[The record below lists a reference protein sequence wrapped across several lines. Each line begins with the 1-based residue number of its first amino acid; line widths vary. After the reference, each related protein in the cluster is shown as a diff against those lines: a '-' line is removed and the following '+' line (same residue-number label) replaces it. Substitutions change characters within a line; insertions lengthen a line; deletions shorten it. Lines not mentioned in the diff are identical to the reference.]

1 MIFKFIA
8 DGTIYDINQ
17 TLENSGFLVKSR
29 FPLFYNSRFFK
40 SGGVPALREGNRYVV
55 SSLTNKLVA
64 TYTGWQM
71 EN

>member
-8 DGTIYDINQ
+8 DGTFYDINQ

-29 FPLFYNSRFFK
+29 FLLFYNSRFFK
-40 SGGVPALREGNRYVV
+40 SDGVPALREGNRYAV

-64 TYTGWQM
+64 TDTGWQM